1 MGTLNFQPSSLV
13 YVDAQI
19 VIYSVEKFPNYFPTL
34 EPIWLKLKTG
44 EIRLVTSELTL
55 LETLVM
61 PVRQADTTLVQ
72 TYEQLL
78 SGTDVQLIPISQ
90 QILREAATLRAT
102 TNLKTPDA
110 IHATTSLSA
119 NCALFLTNDRAF
131 RNVPKL
137 STIILDDVIVSP

>member
-19 VIYSVEKFPNYFPTL
+19 IIYSIEKFPNYFPTL
-34 EPIWLKLKTG
+34 EPMWLKLKAG

-61 PVRQADTTLVQ
+61 PLKQADVTLVQ

-78 SGTDVQLIPISQ
+78 LGADIQLVPISQ
-90 QILREAATLRAT
+90 KILRDAANLRAT
-102 TNLKTPDA
+102 VNLKTPDA
-110 IHATTSLSA
+110 IHATTAISI
-119 NCALFLTNDRAF
+119 NCAFCLTNDRAF
-131 RNVPKL
+131 RNVPNL
-137 STIILDDVIVSP
+137 PTIILDDVIVSP

>member
-1 MGTLNFQPSSLV
+1 MGTLSFPASSLV

-19 VIYSVEKFPNYFPTL
+19 IIYSIEKFPNYFSTL
-34 EPIWLKLKTG
+34 EPMWLKLKES

-61 PVRQADTTLVQ
+61 PLRQNNTTLVQ

-78 SGTDVQLIPISQ
+78 LSADIQLIPVSQ
-90 QILREAATLRAT
+90 KILRDAATLRSSI
-102 TNLKTPDA
+102 NLKTPDA
-110 IHATTSLSA
+110 IHATTALSA
-119 NCALFLTNDRAF
+119 NCAFFLTNDRAF

-137 STIILDDVIVSP
+137 PTLILDDVINSS

>member
-19 VIYSVEKFPNYFPTL
+19 IIYSIEKFPNYFSTL
-34 EPIWLKLKTG
+34 EPMWLKLKAG

-61 PVRQADTTLVQ
+61 PLRQADATLVQ
-72 TYEQLL
+72 AYEQLL
-78 SGTDVQLIPISQ
+78 SGTDIQLVPISQ

-110 IHATTSLSA
+110 IHATTAFSV
-119 NCALFLTNDRAF
+119 NCSFFLTNDRAF

-137 STIILDDVIVSP
+137 PTIILDDVIASP